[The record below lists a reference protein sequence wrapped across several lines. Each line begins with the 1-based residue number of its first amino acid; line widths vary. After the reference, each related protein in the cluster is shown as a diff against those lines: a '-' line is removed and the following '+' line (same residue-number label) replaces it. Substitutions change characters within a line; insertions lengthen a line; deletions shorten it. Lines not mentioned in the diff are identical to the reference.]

1 MTGAV
6 GLLTIGQA
14 PRPDGLASDV
24 AAVLGDVPVMER
36 GALDGLAL
44 ADIAAMRPQAGDD
57 TLVTL
62 LADGT
67 NVTIAKRAVLPLL
80 QQGIDALERDGVTI
94 TLLMCTGAFPSFRH
108 ERVLLAPQAA
118 LYATVRSLAA
128 DGKVGSLTP
137 LPEQLPMARRKW
149 VELGVEDVVVAA
161 ADPYGHDPLGAVAAG
176 AARLRD
182 EGARV
187 CFMDCFGY
195 DLRMHDMARSVFAG
209 PVVLA
214 RSMAARMAAEVV
226 A

>member
-1 MTGAV
+1 MRGPV

-24 AAVLGDVPVMER
+24 AAVLGDVPVIER
-36 GALDGLAL
+36 GALDGLSL
-44 ADIAAMRPQAGDD
+44 ADVAAMGPKIGDD

-67 NVTIAKRAVLPLL
+67 NVTIAKRAVLALL
-80 QQGIDALERDGVTI
+80 QNGIDALERHGVTI
-94 TLLMCTGAFPSFRH
+94 TLLMCTGAFPVFRH
-108 ERVLLAPQAA
+108 RQVLLAPQAA
-118 LYATVRSLAA
+118 LYATVRAFAA
-128 DGKVGSLTP
+128 EGKVGSLTP

-149 VELGVEDVVVAA
+149 AELGVENAVVAA
-161 ADPYGHDPLGAVAAG
+161 ADPYGDDPLRAVAAG

-182 EGARV
+182 EGASV

-195 DLRMHDMARSVFAG
+195 DLGMRDVATSGFGG